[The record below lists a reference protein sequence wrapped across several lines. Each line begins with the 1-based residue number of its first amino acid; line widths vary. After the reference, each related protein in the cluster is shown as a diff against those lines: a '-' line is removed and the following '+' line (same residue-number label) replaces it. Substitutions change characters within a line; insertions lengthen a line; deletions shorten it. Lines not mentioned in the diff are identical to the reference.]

1 MKLTK
6 IEKKPYTQ
14 FFHTHLSVLSHSSHS
29 SHQAYQFPH
38 LAQTTL
44 QNGHTWKLIRA
55 ESEAHPGRMT
65 PHFKVEKYL
74 FKELTDW

>member
-1 MKLTK
+1 M
-6 IEKKPYTQ
+6 
-14 FFHTHLSVLSHSSHS
+14 
-29 SHQAYQFPH
+29 
-38 LAQTTL
+38 AQTTL